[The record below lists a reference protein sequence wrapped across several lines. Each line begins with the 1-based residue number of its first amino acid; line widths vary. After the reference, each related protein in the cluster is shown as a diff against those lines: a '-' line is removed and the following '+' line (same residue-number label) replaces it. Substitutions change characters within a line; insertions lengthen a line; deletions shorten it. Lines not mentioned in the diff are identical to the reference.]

1 MRYKDIGIDCDFE
14 AQGEIVAD
22 ILEKT
27 IEQVRSTKKP
37 NHRDIQKV
45 NEEYLRV
52 WRNDVR
58 SV

>member
-1 MRYKDIGIDCDFE
+1 MKIDWDFE
-14 AQGEIVAD
+14 AQGETVAES
-22 ILEKT
+22 LEKT
-27 IEQVRSTKKP
+27 IEHARSTKKP

-58 SV
+58 GV